1 MIHPTWPCLQ
11 ESVFSGCWLLV
22 PAHVIQR
29 RRCEAV
35 CRTAVS
41 RTMSAIYPL
50 LFTNCLFMSKIQSR
64 IATCMYL
71 IDTAGDWNMKSPD
84 HSSLVRKKVDGTD
97 RIPGVGDLGGRVHYL
112 LAVMACCR
120 ACGTAQALGGTL
132 SLWARPSRHG
142 GGGGGTWGGGGGGGE
157 ETMR

>member
-1 MIHPTWPCLQ
+1 
-11 ESVFSGCWLLV
+11 
-22 PAHVIQR
+22 
-29 RRCEAV
+29 
-35 CRTAVS
+35 
-41 RTMSAIYPL
+41 
-50 LFTNCLFMSKIQSR
+50 
-64 IATCMYL
+64 MYL

-132 SLWARPSRHG
+132 SGRDLADMEGVEG
-142 GGGGGTWGGGGGGGE
+142 GHGE
-157 ETMR
+157 EAAAAKRR

>member
-1 MIHPTWPCLQ
+1 
-11 ESVFSGCWLLV
+11 
-22 PAHVIQR
+22 
-29 RRCEAV
+29 
-35 CRTAVS
+35 
-41 RTMSAIYPL
+41 MSAIYPL
-50 LFTNCLFMSKIQSR
+50 LFTSCLLVSKIQSL
-64 IATCMYL
+64 TTKMYL
-71 IDTAGDWNMKSPD
+71 MDTAGDWNMKSPD

-142 GGGGGTWGGGGGGGE
+142 GGGGGTWGGGGGGE